1 MRTQNKLQFPAI
13 LLAIFLVFL
22 VTSCEVEKEENKPVV
37 ATNEVTAIKSK
48 EALCSGLIISDGGYA
63 ITACGVC

>member
-48 EALCSGLIISDGGYA
+48 EA
-63 ITACGVC
+63 